1 MYRFQKK
8 QKLLSA
14 QIAALYRSVRTE
26 SARCKVKQQGQI
38 GVELKASSPLLSVT
52 TGNTICDSSASS
64 AAGLPS
70 TRNCSANQKK
80 CPSLDVNVSGL

>member
-1 MYRFQKK
+1 MYRFQEK

-26 SARCKVKQQGQI
+26 SARCKVRQQEQI

-52 TGNTICDSSASS
+52 TGNTIFGSSASS
-64 AAGLPS
+64 VAGLPS

-80 CPSLDVNVSGL
+80 CLCLDVSVFVI